1 MSGGLP
7 YIGLSGLN
15 LALLAIRIAL
25 RKPGD
30 PLPEIPVPKLPL
42 RVREISEVFAEKDKI

>member
-15 LALLAIRIAL
+15 LVLLAICIAL
-25 RKPGD
+25 RKPGEAM
-30 PLPEIPVPKLPL
+30 PEIPVPLL
-42 RVREISEVFAEKDKI
+42 L